1 MPNYT
6 CATHKDNP
14 NWRCFES
21 NGGIH
26 HIEGEIQKVDATK
39 INVNAFIEAVRDD
52 ISIGIVEVDDSDFVQ
67 FGVIKQLAKTHLGWD
82 ENKSLTEEEK
92 AIGINDEIERKSFW
106 DWDETKRIK
115 I

>member
-1 MPNYT
+1 MSNYT

-14 NWRCFES
+14 NWHCFES
-21 NGGIH
+21 NGTIT
-26 HIEGEIQKVDATK
+26 HIEGEIQPISMLPIEGISEEDAIELIKKFRATPVTWINKSK

-82 ENKSLTEEEK
+82 ENK
-92 AIGINDEIERKSFW
+92 
-106 DWDETKRIK
+106 
-115 I
+115 